1 MGSKT
6 KKNQSKNSTSS
17 KSGVFETHTNQNYYY
32 DNPVDK
38 PSLALIKLAGSS
50 LYLSDISETHK
61 EISLISFNKKEFS
74 EKEKRERLILAV
86 EKKNSKDGE
95 QFYIKTGLY
104 AGRIT
109 YSGVT
114 FDIQPDCSDALYRH
128 MLKYANHIYIDETD
142 GWGKKNE
149 KNSFPLIEY
158 LFLSSLQRVSVLG
171 LPQEYSK
178 QKYHDLKVH
187 GGLDIQNFIKKD
199 IPFKGKIS
207 SQKNERHY
215 VQSIVDVLYAAL
227 KSCKGEIERGFK
239 RLSLI
244 KNELSTS
251 YSGKFPSQQTIQN
264 AQNHKSLY
272 NPMYVD
278 FKRTLTF
285 AEIVIR
291 HNTVLP
297 DKSKEAKDKASGYLL
312 DIASLWEVYLETV
325 LHDALKE
332 EWNISSQ
339 EELNLYDGCF
349 FARSNYPDFVL
360 QKKDDPSK
368 VIILDAKFKKMGSIK
383 VDEKKRIKN
392 ADVDRNDLHQIHSY
406 AGYYREKGCKV
417 VLCGLIY
424 PLSLEK
430 LTQNNAKLY
439 GLDGSKTLFVID
451 GIYKG
456 MKSEQKNPAKM
467 DATDESTE
475 NENSEISE
483 ELDKEYSYV
492 KAEKAFINRL
502 QEYLNKGV
510 DILKEK

>member
-1 MGSKT
+1 MANKKSK
-6 KKNQSKNSTSS
+6 KRIIPAR
-17 KSGVFETHTNQNYYY
+17 TNQNFYNEKADDYSELKS
-32 DNPVDK
+32 VVGK
-38 PSLALIKLAGSS
+38 SLSLWDIKQ
-50 LYLSDISETHK
+50 YHK
-61 EISLISFNKKEFS
+61 EVSLVSFSSRKKQTGNEL
-74 EKEKRERLILAV
+74 EKELVLAIEKGPFKED
-86 EKKNSKDGE
+86 EKKGPI
-95 QFYIKTGLY
+95 QQYYVKTGLY

-109 YSGVT
+109 VDGVT
-114 FDIQPDCSDALYRH
+114 FDIKPDCSDSLYKR
-128 MLKYANHIYIDETD
+128 MLNFANHIYVD
-142 GWGKKNE
+142 KNTE
-149 KNSFPLIEY
+149 SGDKDKDSDFPVIKY
-158 LFLSSLQRVSVLG
+158 LFLNSLQKVSVLG

-178 QKYHDLKVH
+178 QKYHDMKVH
-187 GGLDIQNFIKKD
+187 GGVDVQNYIKRD
-199 IPFKGKIS
+199 IPFTGRIS

-215 VQSIVDVLYAAL
+215 VQDVVDVLYFAL
-227 KSCKGEIERGFK
+227 KACDKTLSSDFQ
-239 RLSLI
+239 RLNLI
-244 KNELSTS
+244 KNELCASF
-251 YSGKFPSQQTIQN
+251 SGKFPTAQTIKR
-264 AQNHKSLY
+264 AQSHRVLN
-272 NPMYVD
+272 NPMFAD
-278 FKRTLTF
+278 FKDTLQF
-285 AEIVIR
+285 AELVI
-291 HNTVLP
+291 HHENIIP
-297 DKSKEAKDKASGYLL
+297 NSEKSKSNLSGYLL

-456 MKSEQKNPAKM
+456 MKLEQENPQKM
-467 DATDESTE
+467 DDDAGEPSED
-475 NENSEISE
+475 ENSKISEE
-483 ELDKEYSYV
+483 ELDKGYSYND
-492 KAEKAFINRL
+492 AEDAFINRL
-502 QEYLNKGV
+502 REYLNESV
-510 DILKEK
+510 EILKENQ